1 MSSRVKGAIF
11 ALMLL
16 MGVTT
21 ASAQR
26 FHAGEVLY
34 YRAAYR
40 AKVIPNIEA
49 GEVTVSTRLDT
60 LDGRQMY
67 RVTGNGRTLPFFR
80 WFFDMNDT
88 YDIWVDKRTL
98 RTQRFES
105 DIKEDHYT
113 FRSNYRYDWRAMKV
127 HTWSQ
132 KRQDPPKE
140 KTMSLTKESMDA
152 VSLYFNLR
160 SVDLESFR
168 VGEHR
173 QLDMVLEDTIRHLK
187 YRYIGREE
195 LKVPKM
201 GKFDTMKFAC
211 TIGSSEEFS
220 FTDGTEFFIWITNDE
235 NKIPVMLASPVRVG
249 EIRAYLRRYEGLRY
263 PLKSK
268 LSSEP
273 EDEEVESVVPMNRGT
288 NKPKSH
294 K

>member
-1 MSSRVKGAIF
+1 MLQLRFRDMLSVNRYIKGAIF
-11 ALMLL
+11 AILL
-16 MGVTT
+16 VAGVATT
-21 ASAQR
+21 SAQV
-26 FHAGEVLY
+26 FQEGEVLY

-40 AKVIPNIEA
+40 AKLVPNIEA

-60 LDGRQMY
+60 LDGKDMY

-88 YDIWVDKRTL
+88 YDIWVDRQTL

-105 DIKEDHYT
+105 DLKEDKYT
-113 FRSNYRYDWRAMKV
+113 FRSNYRYDWDSMKV

-132 KRQDPPKE
+132 RRQNTPRE
-140 KTMSLTKESMDA
+140 KTMQLTKESMDA

-168 VGEHR
+168 EGEHR
-173 QLDMVLEDTIRHLK
+173 RLDMVLEDTIRHLR

-195 LKVPKM
+195 LKVPKL
-201 GKFDTMKFAC
+201 GHFDTMKFAC
-211 TIGSSEEFS
+211 TLGSSEEFS

-249 EIRAYLRRYEGLRY
+249 EIRAYLRRYEGLKY
-263 PLKSK
+263 PLSSK
-268 LSSEP
+268 I
-273 EDEEVESVVPMNRGT
+273 
-288 NKPKSH
+288 K
-294 K
+294 

>member
-1 MSSRVKGAIF
+1 MTMSRKVKGAIF
-11 ALMLL
+11 ALLL
-16 MGVTT
+16 LVSAAT

-26 FHAGEVLY
+26 FQPGEVLY

-40 AKVIPNIEA
+40 ALLVPNIEA
-49 GEVTVSTRLDT
+49 GEVTVSTKLDT
-60 LDGRQMY
+60 LDGKPMY
-67 RVTGNGRTLPFFR
+67 RVTGNGRTLSFFR

-88 YDIWVDKRTL
+88 YDIWVDKNTL

-105 DIKEDHYT
+105 DIKEDRYT

-132 KRQDPPKE
+132 KRQETPKE

-160 SVDLESFR
+160 SVDLESFS

-173 QLDMVLEDTIRHLK
+173 ELDMVLEDTIRNLK
-187 YRYIGREE
+187 YRFIGREE
-195 LKVPKM
+195 LKVPRL
-201 GKFDTMKFAC
+201 GRFDTMKFAC

-263 PLKSK
+263 PLTSW
-268 LSSEP
+268 LDSEH
-273 EDEEVESVVPMNRGT
+273 EKVTTEQIH
-288 NKPKSH
+288 KPAIKPQQH
-294 K
+294 E

>member
-1 MSSRVKGAIF
+1 MSSANSLIKGVIF
-11 ALMLL
+11 ALLL
-16 MGVTT
+16 FAGATT
-21 ASAQR
+21 ASAQL
-26 FHAGEVLY
+26 FQEGEVLY

-40 AKVIPNIEA
+40 AKLVPNIEA

-60 LDGRQMY
+60 LDSKEVY

-80 WFFDMNDT
+80 WFFDMDDT
-88 YDIWVDKRTL
+88 YNIWVDRQTL

-105 DIKEDHYT
+105 DLKEDKYT
-113 FRSNYRYDWRAMKV
+113 FRSNYRYDWDSMVV

-132 KRQDPPKE
+132 KRQNTPRT
-140 KTMSLTKESMDA
+140 KTMKLSPESMDA

-160 SVDLESFR
+160 SVDLTSFR
-168 VGEHR
+168 EGEHR
-173 QLDMVLEDTIRHLK
+173 QLDMVLEDTIRHLR

-195 LKVPKM
+195 LKVPKL

-249 EIRAYLRRYEGLRY
+249 EIRAYIRRYEGLRH
-263 PLKSK
+263 PLTSK
-268 LSSEP
+268 I
-273 EDEEVESVVPMNRGT
+273 
-288 NKPKSH
+288 K
-294 K
+294 

>member
-1 MSSRVKGAIF
+1 MKSVITKGVIF
-11 ALMLL
+11 ALLL
-16 MGVTT
+16 FAGAT
-21 ASAQR
+21 ASAQV
-26 FHAGEVLY
+26 FQDGEVLY

-40 AKVIPNIEA
+40 AKLIPNIEA
-49 GEVTVSTRLDT
+49 GEVTVTTRTDT
-60 LDGRQMY
+60 LNGKPMY

-80 WFFDMNDT
+80 WFFDMDDT
-88 YDIWVDKRTL
+88 YNIWVDKHDL

-105 DIKEDHYT
+105 DLKEDDYT
-113 FRSNYRYDWRAMKV
+113 FRSQYRYDWKAMKV

-132 KRQDPPKE
+132 RRQDPPRK
-140 KTMSLTKESMDA
+140 KTMTLTPKSMDA

-168 VGEHR
+168 EGEHR
-173 QLDMVLEDTIRHLK
+173 QLDMVLEDTIRHLR

-195 LKVPKM
+195 LYVPKM

-249 EIRAYLRRYEGLRY
+249 EIRAYIRRYEGLRY
-263 PLKSK
+263 PLTSK
-268 LSSEP
+268 LKT
-273 EDEEVESVVPMNRGT
+273 ESKAKTEKEKR
-288 NKPKSH
+288 
-294 K
+294 

>member
-1 MSSRVKGAIF
+1 MERVLKGVIF
-11 ALMLL
+11 VLL
-16 MGVTT
+16 LVVGVAT
-21 ASAQR
+21 ASAQL
-26 FHAGEVLY
+26 FQEGEVLY

-40 AKVIPNIEA
+40 AKLVPNIEA

-60 LDGRQMY
+60 LKGKEVY

-88 YDIWVDKRTL
+88 YDIWVDRESL

-105 DIKEDHYT
+105 DLKEDKYT
-113 FRSNYRYDWRAMKV
+113 FRSHYRYDWDSMKV

-132 KRQDPPKE
+132 KRQNTPRE
-140 KTMSLTKESMDA
+140 KTMSLTAESMDA

-168 VGEHR
+168 EGEHR
-173 QLDMVLEDTIRHLK
+173 HLDMVLEDTIRHLR

-195 LKVPKM
+195 LRVPKM
-201 GKFDTMKFAC
+201 GHFDTMKFAC

-249 EIRAYLRRYEGLRY
+249 EIRAYIRRYEGLRH
-263 PLKSK
+263 PLTSK
-268 LSSEP
+268 I
-273 EDEEVESVVPMNRGT
+273 
-288 NKPKSH
+288 K
-294 K
+294 